1 MPVHT
6 FDFAS
11 LNAADLVVDAVYQG
25 GTSGNAGDDPL
36 AKLLPVGNQ
45 GGFRTSG
52 GRADPE
58 IVVLYSG
65 MDDPDWPDALS
76 LETGS
81 FEYYGDNKKPGRT
94 LHDTSRGGNSILRDA
109 FDAIH
114 AAPARRHDV
123 PPFLIFTRAGGRGR
137 DVVFRGLAAPGSPS
151 KSQVEDLV
159 AIWKTSGGKRFQN
172 YLSVFTILDVPVVER
187 EWIDQLTAG
196 DPLGS
201 NCPSAWSRWRSTGHY
216 TAMLAPKVLEYRTP
230 DEQVPSDRKS
240 RRMIETIRD
249 HFAGDETRFEPC
261 AARIAA
267 MMDSNIV
274 EYQVTRPSVDG
285 GRDAIGF
292 YRIGSPSS
300 RILVDFSLEAKCY
313 ALSNGVG
320 VKEVARLISRL
331 RHRQFGILVTTSYLA
346 TQAYKEI
353 IEDQHPVVV
362 IAANDILEILA
373 AHSIATESS
382 LLEWLNTNF
391 G

>member
-1 MPVHT
+1 MPVQIHE
-6 FDFAS
+6 FAS
-11 LNAADLVVDAVYQG
+11 LDAADLIVDAVYRG
-25 GTSGNAGDDPL
+25 GRSGNAGDDPL
-36 AKLLPVGNQ
+36 ARLLPVGNQ

-52 GRADPE
+52 GRTSPE
-58 IVVLYSG
+58 IVVLYSA

-94 LHDTSRGGNSILRDA
+94 IHDTARGGNQILRDA

-114 AAPARRHDV
+114 AVPARRHDV
-123 PPFLIFTRAGGRGR
+123 PPFLVFTKASGRGR

-151 KSQVEDLV
+151 KSQVEDLI

-172 YLSVFTILDVPVVER
+172 YLAVFTILDVPVIER
-187 EWIDQLTAG
+187 EWIDQVTAG

-201 NCPSAWSRWRSTGHY
+201 GCPPAWRSWRSTGRY
-216 TAMLAPKVLEYRTP
+216 TAMLAPRVLEYRTR
-230 DEQVPSDRKS
+230 DEQIPSDRS
-240 RRMIETIRD
+240 RRRMIEAIRN
-249 HFAGDETRFEPC
+249 HFAGDETRFELC
-261 AARIAA
+261 AARIAE

-274 EYQVTRPSVDG
+274 ESHVTRPSVDG
-285 GRDAIGF
+285 GRDATGF

-300 RILVDFSLEAKCY
+300 RILVDFALEAKCY
-313 ALSNGVG
+313 TLSNGVG

-353 IEDQHPVVV
+353 VEDQHPVVV

-373 AHSIATESS
+373 AHGIATEPS
-382 LLEWLNTNF
+382 LLQWLNNNF
-391 G
+391 